1 MADQDLSDPMVDHVD
16 DKNKNSKFKAKLQ
29 RFKKSRAGRNF
40 KKVIYGLINVCLVAY
55 KCLSCLIA
63 FYVVL

>member
-16 DKNKNSKFKAKLQ
+16 DKNSNSKFKAKLQ

-40 KKVIYGLINVCLVAY
+40 KKVIYGIVNVCLVL
-55 KCLSCLIA
+55 KMFVLLLINV
-63 FYVVL
+63 YLVL